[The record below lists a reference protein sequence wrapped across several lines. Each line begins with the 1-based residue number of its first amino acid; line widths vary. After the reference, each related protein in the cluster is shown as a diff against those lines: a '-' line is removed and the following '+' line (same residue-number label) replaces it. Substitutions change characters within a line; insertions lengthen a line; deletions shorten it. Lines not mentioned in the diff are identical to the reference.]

1 MTTELQRQ
9 VAQLQ
14 SRNIQHQSL
23 QHGRPS
29 IFLTAKEAAA
39 VDVSTVYEAAVTGL
53 KVLIQYDNRF
63 EKFLTGILHTSSVDI
78 QRELKTR
85 EENDQL
91 DQEIDKLLNLLS
103 LWAFEP
109 NAHLVLEYLIRR
121 FLIHEFNTNALL
133 KCMLVAHDT
142 KIFGRILQLCKIKE
156 SRWSF
161 LSSYKESGAPV
172 PRDYLVK
179 RIIKSSWIVEVI
191 CNTALSAFN
200 LIGIRKGTSS
210 SFSSLV
216 VKGAEKILSF
226 VTALLIETAEQ
237 VAFDDIKMRNVY
249 LFLLEGLKI
258 SNNNI
263 FNVEQTRILVDWK
276 CSCCLILSQLAR
288 KTPFAES
295 LQRVLGNGF
304 AECIKKS
311 GLFSAE
317 LEDIIL
323 QSTFTTLSI
332 LADRGSLEYTRK
344 LLQEFVELDK
354 KLSPGD
360 ENESFFKI
368 YMSDVEDSTLI
379 SRIFGKAVDYL
390 IEGDVESENK
400 SSSEGFKIH
409 PSDLERLISSLSM
422 QDSLTNDILSFGL
435 QQLLVASTK
444 DENYTSTA
452 FSSIKN
458 IVKVISN
465 RHPRVFDEVVTS
477 LYQSNNQLSLLDSNE
492 SNHSSSTNGSSN
504 LSEKLT
510 SFLGDLFQNDSFSS
524 TLLSSDNLYMALHSP
539 VKQIRVEALKRVA
552 AYNFEEKED
561 NEETRGLLEAVF
573 TLLEDIDDEVAIA
586 VWNKQIVSLLLRFF
600 PQDRLVT
607 TFQSVLSWWFTQI
620 NESNQENHVT
630 VLYKILQS
638 LNDDHIQ
645 KTLFADVHHEF
656 TLWLLQWCISFLL
669 GPIEFIIESTSAVQQ
684 SKSYYKL
691 KKISYELLQKTKF
704 ISAGAK
710 EKDILDKKDTKSLLN
725 LKLSES
731 WTKKTDS
738 FLLLI
743 DSVRSNQNNLPY
755 FIRVSLLSLF
765 NQFDSSALKVTQA
778 SSLKKSLLEVA
789 ISLVQHYSEQNKVI
803 QEFSVE
809 VLKGFFLLYR
819 SVAAIDNQKEGKKR
833 ADSKQSNSLAALLKV
848 NVELNEEFHL
858 NVKPGLEF
866 FCWICL
872 SLDSKLLEFVDEAL
886 MTLFHNSKHHYLWYL
901 IQLLTNSSLIKSL
914 PVLSTLDELQVVQAI
929 SLQIINLSLDS
940 VVVSSSKGK
949 SKSKEISS
957 RFPEQNLLL
966 IVLLPLLLSAASNKF
981 YKIRVLALK
990 AAETVV
996 SLNVSGEETLDTHI
1010 VVNWTAIKA
1019 FSNLLVQKSKIIQ
1032 SSNDAIVGVV
1042 LDAFANPEGSAE
1054 LKTELWKV
1062 TSLIYGNMNY
1072 DNLLSNLMNLL
1083 PGTDVQEDQLP
1094 YLIDTLQRSV
1104 NIAASE
1110 NYLSAL
1116 FKLFKSSLKLAT
1128 TNNDNKSLSL
1138 DIKFI
1143 QDIISESYKASAV
1156 SLHDVKKQLLQLIAE
1171 GSLSAVEKAVVSN
1184 LSSLL
1189 FQQYLSDVGNS
1200 DYLDALSVLPLDEE
1214 IILHELQVS
1223 QQQFTKL
1230 LSSTRDH
1237 DEDFDERSRIIE
1249 KLGSLLEA
1257 FIRGASTNEAK
1268 ANNLTTSKAIL
1279 TVLFDIFTQARE
1291 VTKRWGV
1298 GLDFLNTLLI
1308 EAIYQLIALLDGR
1321 NALYSSAVVNTA
1333 ITPAKKGS
1341 KVKAP
1346 ATVSDFYYV
1355 DAQHILVDISSIIA
1369 SLQLISAFQFHSFV
1383 FKVFVILLKAE
1394 KTHAHYILD
1403 ESSKLFSSLQNQIT
1417 FEKYLSQV
1425 LQMRKIYLKL
1435 CPEDLASKESLAT
1448 MQIIAHRLFGSN
1460 FLDNSQQERQQVL
1473 RLLLKLTGDEEEE
1486 EVFVATY
1493 NSIICQTIASYQE
1506 NSAAAKQQINQNID
1520 TVALSRSAQRRAK
1533 RAIISSLP
1541 EQLYQLSHFL
1551 FFHMSTETQVTLL
1564 TTLITTAQ
1572 QYFLAALHSKDG
1584 QSADKSFVLES
1595 LKFVHNQINSHKME
1609 VDGDAE
1615 EKGEEEEG
1623 TEYAASI
1630 SMIYLEF
1637 ILEILENK
1645 KFHRNLVRFIHQA
1658 ETLIKGKSND
1668 PTSLSVQSLVQQQL
1682 LELADT
1688 FLQYMVLI
1696 ENTKT
1701 QYGPSQ
1707 DTEKVSLRLEQ
1718 DVYSIS
1724 KYAVAEIMFE
1734 GCLNCIH
1741 GFQSLLD
1748 IPSFISIIQE
1758 LLNHDLLSVRQRAI
1772 VILKDRLQET
1782 PIEKSADIQLYHELF
1797 ARMKSITTEYLTSLI
1812 SESASKGKESRQS
1825 QGQIPLVQSAIMCAD
1840 ILLQHMG
1847 KNKAWKNEIVA
1858 FMDSIVKAI
1867 PVIYQNS
1874 IAKKSLSELSA
1885 ISLDQKKLLGSMLL
1899 CQATIYRMLGAN
1911 MLAYLPKSVEL
1922 LIGIYESETNHWHL
1936 IDTNK
1941 KLKSIPEVKSQ
1952 LLFFRTLILSMTI
1965 ITSEMANF
1973 IHSFLPKILTLLFQ
1987 TFSKVVISEGDNS
2000 EYEES
2005 IYVDLEQFSL
2015 AILNHVPLRLIAPH
2029 VSNIIHSVYPVG
2041 VAASLQL
2048 VKWVQQIVTAA
2059 DRTVIV
2065 NSLSQWINIST
2076 DLLSYRSKS
2085 FADVTTEDIEEV
2097 ELTASAIVSEISLK
2111 LTEKELKAFTLKLL
2125 EWKNR
2130 EEDNSVSEVSFT
2142 SKKGIAFYTVVNE
2155 LSNKLK
2161 NLFNSTM
2168 GLLWDDYLETLTAV
2182 KDTISD
2188 KIEKAQSESASKKRK
2203 KLLELRSKLSSEE
2216 NQEVIVYEKY
2226 NTILFTIIQTL
2237 SDHGNNT
2244 FINETRYDSLYPIV
2258 LNYVPLRE
2266 IFETDDDYLQFN
2278 VELITQTLTS
2288 LCVSVSR
2295 DLLWKPLNYQ
2305 LLLQTR
2311 NNLSIVRKT
2320 AILIIGKLFQE
2331 VGDEY
2336 LHLLPECIQFI
2347 SELLEDSNSDVVAA
2361 TRETINIIEDL
2372 SGEKLDAYLAH

>member
-1 MTTELQRQ
+1 M
-9 VAQLQ
+9 
-14 SRNIQHQSL
+14 
-23 QHGRPS
+23 
-29 IFLTAKEAAA
+29 
-39 VDVSTVYEAAVTGL
+39 
-53 KVLIQYDNRF
+53 
-63 EKFLTGILHTSSVDI
+63 
-78 QRELKTR
+78 
-85 EENDQL
+85 
-91 DQEIDKLLNLLS
+91 
-103 LWAFEP
+103 
-109 NAHLVLEYLIRR
+109 
-121 FLIHEFNTNALL
+121 
-133 KCMLVAHDT
+133 
-142 KIFGRILQLCKIKE
+142 QLCKIKE
-156 SRWSF
+156 TRWSF

-191 CNTALSAFN
+191 CNNALSAFN

-210 SFSSLV
+210 SFSSFV

-237 VAFDDIKMRNVY
+237 VAFDDTKMRNVY

-311 GLFSAE
+311 ALFSAE

-368 YMSDVEDSTLI
+368 YMTDVEDSTLI

-400 SSSEGFKIH
+400 ISSEGFKIH

-422 QDSLTNDILSFGL
+422 QDSLPNDILSFGL

-444 DENYTSTA
+444 DQSYTSTA
-452 FSSIKN
+452 FSSIKSV
-458 IVKVISN
+458 VKVISN

-477 LYQSNNQLSLLDSNE
+477 LYQTNNQLSLLDSNE

-539 VKQIRVEALKRVA
+539 VKQIRVEALRRVA

-561 NEETRGLLEAVF
+561 NEETRGLLESVF

-600 PQDRLVT
+600 PQDRLIM

-620 NESNQENHVT
+620 NESNQEIHVT

-638 LNDDHIQ
+638 LNDDYIQ

-704 ISAGAK
+704 ISTGAK

-725 LKLSES
+725 LKLCES

-755 FIRVSLLSLF
+755 YTRVSLLSLF
-765 NQFDSSALKVTQA
+765 NQFESSALKETQA

-809 VLKGFFLLYR
+809 VLKGFFVFYR
-819 SVAAIDNQKEGKKR
+819 NIAAIDNRKERKKIV
-833 ADSKQSNSLAALLKV
+833 DSKQPNSLAALLKL
-848 NVELNEEFHL
+848 NIELNEEFHL

-901 IQLLTNSSLIKSL
+901 LQLLTNSSLIKSL

-929 SLQIINLSLDS
+929 SFQIINLSLES

-996 SLNVSGEETLDTHI
+996 SLNISGEESLDTHI

-1019 FSNLLVQKSKIIQ
+1019 FSSLLVQKSKIIQ
-1032 SSNDAIVGVV
+1032 SSHDAIVGVV
-1042 LDAFANPEGSAE
+1042 FDAFANPEGSAE

-1083 PGTDVQEDQLP
+1083 PGTDVQEAQLP

-1116 FKLFKSSLKLAT
+1116 FKLFKSSLKFAI
-1128 TNNDNKSLSL
+1128 TNNDKKSLSL
-1138 DIKFI
+1138 EIKFI
-1143 QDIISESYKASAV
+1143 QDIISDSYNASAV
-1156 SLHDVKKQLLQLIAE
+1156 SLHDVKKQVLQLIAE
-1171 GSLSAVEKAVVSN
+1171 GSLSAIEKSLVSN

-1189 FQQYLSDVGNS
+1189 FQHYLSDVGNS

-1214 IILHELQVS
+1214 IIHHELQVS
-1223 QQQFTKL
+1223 QQQFSKL

-1279 TVLFDIFTQARE
+1279 TVLFDIFGQARE

-1298 GLDFLNTLLI
+1298 GLDYLNTLLI
-1308 EAIYQLIALLDGR
+1308 EAIYQLIALLDGH

-1333 ITPAKKGS
+1333 ITPAKKSS

-1346 ATVSDFYYV
+1346 ATVSDFYYS
-1355 DAQHILVDISSIIA
+1355 DAKHLLVDISSIIS

-1403 ESSKLFSSLQNQIT
+1403 ESSKLFSSFHNQIT

-1435 CPEDLASKESLAT
+1435 CPEDSVSKESLTT
-1448 MQIIAHRLFGSN
+1448 MQIIAHRLFGSS
-1460 FLDNSQQERQQVL
+1460 FLENSQQERQQVL

-1493 NSIICQTIASYQE
+1493 NSIICQTIASYHE
-1506 NSAAAKQQINQNID
+1506 NSTAVKQQIHQNID

-1572 QYFLAALHSKDG
+1572 QYFLAALHSRDG
-1584 QSADKSFVLES
+1584 QSSDKSFVLES

-1609 VDGDAE
+1609 VDGDTE
-1615 EKGEEEEG
+1615 KKGEEEG
-1623 TEYAASI
+1623 AEYAASI

-1658 ETLIKGKSND
+1658 ETLIKGKNND
-1668 PTSLSVQSLVQQQL
+1668 PSALSVQSIVQQQL

-1701 QYGPSQ
+1701 QYGPLQ

-1782 PIEKSADIQLYHELF
+1782 PLEKSADV
-1797 ARMKSITTEYLTSLI
+1797 SS
-1812 SESASKGKESRQS
+1812 
-1825 QGQIPLVQSAIMCAD
+1825 
-1840 ILLQHMG
+1840 
-1847 KNKAWKNEIVA
+1847 
-1858 FMDSIVKAI
+1858 
-1867 PVIYQNS
+1867 
-1874 IAKKSLSELSA
+1874 
-1885 ISLDQKKLLGSMLL
+1885 
-1899 CQATIYRMLGAN
+1899 
-1911 MLAYLPKSVEL
+1911 
-1922 LIGIYESETNHWHL
+1922 
-1936 IDTNK
+1936 
-1941 KLKSIPEVKSQ
+1941 
-1952 LLFFRTLILSMTI
+1952 
-1965 ITSEMANF
+1965 
-1973 IHSFLPKILTLLFQ
+1973 HS
-1987 TFSKVVISEGDNS
+1987 S
-2000 EYEES
+2000 
-2005 IYVDLEQFSL
+2005 
-2015 AILNHVPLRLIAPH
+2015 
-2029 VSNIIHSVYPVG
+2029 
-2041 VAASLQL
+2041 
-2048 VKWVQQIVTAA
+2048 
-2059 DRTVIV
+2059 
-2065 NSLSQWINIST
+2065 
-2076 DLLSYRSKS
+2076 
-2085 FADVTTEDIEEV
+2085 
-2097 ELTASAIVSEISLK
+2097 
-2111 LTEKELKAFTLKLL
+2111 
-2125 EWKNR
+2125 
-2130 EEDNSVSEVSFT
+2130 
-2142 SKKGIAFYTVVNE
+2142 
-2155 LSNKLK
+2155 
-2161 NLFNSTM
+2161 
-2168 GLLWDDYLETLTAV
+2168 
-2182 KDTISD
+2182 
-2188 KIEKAQSESASKKRK
+2188 
-2203 KLLELRSKLSSEE
+2203 
-2216 NQEVIVYEKY
+2216 
-2226 NTILFTIIQTL
+2226 
-2237 SDHGNNT
+2237 
-2244 FINETRYDSLYPIV
+2244 
-2258 LNYVPLRE
+2258 
-2266 IFETDDDYLQFN
+2266 
-2278 VELITQTLTS
+2278 
-2288 LCVSVSR
+2288 
-2295 DLLWKPLNYQ
+2295 
-2305 LLLQTR
+2305 
-2311 NNLSIVRKT
+2311 
-2320 AILIIGKLFQE
+2320 
-2331 VGDEY
+2331 
-2336 LHLLPECIQFI
+2336 
-2347 SELLEDSNSDVVAA
+2347 
-2361 TRETINIIEDL
+2361 
-2372 SGEKLDAYLAH
+2372 